1 LSPIDSNNYNSAQ
14 LDVINL
20 LGAQTQQRPSF
31 DPSLRDELRSNLEK
45 NLAPLLA
52 DIDPKQLGGN
62 GVHLSKHKLNQ
73 VMGCEQKF
81 LAEQAE
87 PFEWSPPVARG
98 TIMHKA
104 IELSVH
110 WRKEPVALD
119 LVDEALA
126 SLENADKSIADYLT
140 SCGETERAELRAEA
154 AKVVTHFMECFPPLK
169 PKWRPTT
176 ESPIRAELLSRKLV
190 LIGKPDL
197 TLGQPEGS
205 VAGKVIIDF
214 KTGKFSPSHREDLRF
229 YALVEALRILPPRLT
244 ATYYLDQAKMH
255 HEEVTQELLDAA
267 AKRVI
272 DGAERYLDLLYR
284 KREPTLSPGPACRWC
299 LLLPDCEAGT
309 GYLKGADD
317 SPEFP

>member
-1 LSPIDSNNYNSAQ
+1 M
-14 LDVINL
+14 INL

-31 DPSLRDELRSNLEK
+31 DPSLRDELRSHLEK

-169 PKWRPTT
+169 
-176 ESPIRAELLSRKLV
+176 
-190 LIGKPDL
+190 DL

-299 LLLPDCEAGT
+299 LLLPECEAGT
-309 GYLKGADD
+309 CYLKGADD